1 MARRPLTRTLSPR
14 GFRGPGAGRVSY
26 VEAPVEYRGTT
37 VQVCGLWP
45 FAAGSGSPM
54 MGTPIGH
61 HLRTGATVCFDP
73 ITWFTRAQLI
83 SQPSMFVLGRPGL
96 GKSTFTRRTVL
107 GLAAQRVTPLI
118 LGDLKPDYAALVAHL
133 GGQVVKLGRGLGAL
147 NPLDVGA
154 LGRVLP
160 RLSGAQAERVRAEVR
175 GRQLTLTAALI
186 TLARRHPVSDH
197 EETILAT
204 ALRLLDERH
213 ADTAPPLLGDLVTLL
228 ATGHPE
234 LHTVTLARGNED
246 RYRAAVDPLHR
257 SLLGL
262 LDGPLGSTFA
272 RPTTVR
278 LDLNAPA
285 VCIDISGI
293 HASDERL
300 QAAVLLSCW
309 SDGFGAIEAAHTL
322 ADAGL
327 APPRLFY
334 AVMDELWRVLRS
346 GAGLVDRVDELT
358 RLNRG
363 HALGT
368 AYITH
373 SLADLEA
380 LPSDTDRA
388 KARGFVERAA
398 VVVCGGLPQRELH
411 ELAQVVAFS
420 QAEQQMITE
429 WSTPP
434 SWDPE
439 LGRETAPPGQGN
451 FLIKIGTKPGIP
463 VHVDLTAAELASA
476 VHNTNHR
483 WHHTPTATE
492 LA

>member
-1 MARRPLTRTLSPR
+1 MASSPGLPRLSPR
-14 GFRGPGAGRVSY
+14 GFRGPGLGRASY
-26 VEAPVEYRGTT
+26 VEAPTEYRGTT

-45 FAAGSGSPM
+45 YAAGSGTPM
-54 MGTPIGH
+54 VGTPIGH

-73 ITWFTRAQLI
+73 ISWFTRANLI

-96 GKSTFTRRTVL
+96 GKSTFTRRTVI
-107 GLAAQRVTPLI
+107 GLAAQRVTPLV
-118 LGDLKPDYAALVAHL
+118 LGDLKPDYAHLVAAL

-160 RLSGAQAERVRAEVR
+160 RLSGAAAARVRAEVR
-175 GRQLTLTAALI
+175 GRQLTMTAALI
-186 TLARRHPVSDH
+186 TLARRRPVTDH

-213 ADTAPPLLGDLVTLL
+213 ADTDPPLLSDLVTLL
-228 ATGHPE
+228 ADGHPD
-234 LHTVTLARGNED
+234 LHSVTLARGADE
-246 RYRAAVDPLHR
+246 RYRTAVDPLHR

-272 RPTTVR
+272 RHTTVP
-278 LDLNAPA
+278 LDLDAPA

-293 HASDERL
+293 HAADERL
-300 QAAVLLSCW
+300 QAAVLLACW

-322 ADAGL
+322 ADAGR
-327 APPRLFY
+327 APQRLFY

-346 GAGLVDRVDELT
+346 GAGMVDRVDELT

-363 HALGT
+363 QALGT

-380 LPSDTDRA
+380 LQTEQDRA

-411 ELAQVVAFS
+411 ELTQVVSFS
-420 QAEQQMITE
+420 QAEQRMITE

-434 SWDPE
+434 SWDAE
-439 LGRETAPPGQGN
+439 LGREAAPPGQGN
-451 FLIKIGTKPGIP
+451 FLIKIGQKPGIP
-463 VHVDLTAAELASA
+463 VHVDLTPAELATA
-476 VHNTNHR
+476 VHNTNQR
-483 WHHTPTATE
+483 WQTHHGQPGPQ
-492 LA
+492 

>member
-1 MARRPLTRTLSPR
+1 MTRSPAVPTLSPR
-14 GFRGPGAGRVSY
+14 GWRGAGLGRASY
-26 VEAPVEYRGTT
+26 VEAPTEYRGTT

-45 FAAGSGSPM
+45 YGAGSGTPM
-54 MGTPIGH
+54 IGTPIGH

-73 ITWFTRAQLI
+73 ISWFTRAHLI

-118 LGDLKPDYAALVAHL
+118 LGDLKPDYAALVRSL

-160 RLSGAQAERVRAEVR
+160 QLAGAEAQRVRAEVH
-175 GRQLTLTAALI
+175 GRQLTMTAALI
-186 TLARRHPVSDH
+186 TLARRHPVTDH

-204 ALRLLDERH
+204 ALRLLTERH
-213 ADTAPPLLGDLVTLL
+213 AATEPPLLADLVTLL
-228 ATGHPE
+228 SQGHPD
-234 LHTVTLARGNED
+234 LHTVTLARGDED
-246 RYRAAVDPLHR
+246 RYHAAVDPLHR

-278 LDLNAPA
+278 LDLDAPA

-300 QAAVLLSCW
+300 QAAVLLACW

-380 LPSDTDRA
+380 LHSETDRA

-411 ELAQVVAFS
+411 DLTEVVAFS
-420 QAEQQMITE
+420 RAEQRMITE

-434 SWDPE
+434 SWDAE
-439 LGRETAPPGQGN
+439 SGREAAPPGQGN
-451 FLIKIGTKPGIP
+451 FLIKVGATPGIP
-463 VHVDLTAAELASA
+463 VHVDLTPAEVATA
-476 VHNTNHR
+476 VHNTNQR
-483 WHHTPTATE
+483 WQHTAVEVP
-492 LA
+492 

>member
-1 MARRPLTRTLSPR
+1 MAGQRIGAVLTPR
-14 GFRGPGAGRVSY
+14 GFRGPGGGRVSY
-26 VEAPVEYRGTT
+26 VQAPVEYRGTT

-45 FAAGSGSPM
+45 FAAGSGTPM
-54 MGTPIGH
+54 VGTPIGP

-73 ITWFTRAQLI
+73 ITWFTRAHLI

-118 LGDLKPDYAALVAHL
+118 LGDLKPDYSALVARL

-160 RLSGAQAERVRAEVR
+160 QLFGAQAERVRAEVR
-175 GRQLTLTAALI
+175 GRQLTMTAALI
-186 TLARRHPVSDH
+186 TLARRQPVTDH

-204 ALRLLDERH
+204 ALRLLGERH
-213 ADTAPPLLGDLVTLL
+213 ADTQPPLLGDLVTLL
-228 ATGHPE
+228 ATGHPD
-234 LHTVTLARGNED
+234 LQAVTLARGEDD

-278 LDLNAPA
+278 LDLDAPA

-309 SDGFGAIEAAHTL
+309 SDGFGAVEAAHTL

-380 LPSDTDRA
+380 LPNDTDRA

-420 QAEQQMITE
+420 QAEQRMITE

-434 SWDPE
+434 SWDAE
-439 LGRETAPPGQGN
+439 LGQEAAPPGQGN

-463 VHVDLTAAELASA
+463 VHVDLTPAELASA
-476 VHNTNHR
+476 VHNTNQR
-483 WHHTPTATE
+483 WHHNTASVE
-492 LA
+492 LP